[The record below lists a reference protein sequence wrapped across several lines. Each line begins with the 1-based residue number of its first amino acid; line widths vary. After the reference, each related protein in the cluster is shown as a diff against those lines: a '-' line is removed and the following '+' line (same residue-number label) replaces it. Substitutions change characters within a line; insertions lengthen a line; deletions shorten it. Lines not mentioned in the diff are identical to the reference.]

1 MTPEAEKIFTEA
13 LGSYS
18 PLTFT
23 ISCLGLLTDMPD
35 ELVVGARI
43 LARALDKPVYLT
55 RARSPGGISLSVG
68 LWSITIERNGYGSE
82 VRIDPDG
89 SAHEQDVYT

>member
-23 ISCLGLLTDMPD
+23 VSCLGLLTDMPD

-43 LARALDKPVYLT
+43 LSRELGKPVYLT
-55 RARSPGGISLSVG
+55 RMVSQGGIVAGSG
-68 LWSITIERNGYGSE
+68 DWTITIERNGYGSE